1 MASEHEKSSAGR
13 QLSLKTCFDDL
24 WFCYSPVHQ
33 LQQYYRIGYLDNC
46 SGKWRALMDSLLLK
60 TKKSSEV
67 QEMLDAKAK
76 THIWTF
82 RTREEASAYWTKL
95 YGHLDKETPVFRTR
109 EEALA
114 YGKKSKK
121 ENKDKGKGKGKE

>member
-67 QEMLDAKAK
+67 QGNFKSK
-76 THIWTF
+76 VYQTYNF
-82 RTREEASAYWTKL
+82 KL
-95 YGHLDKETPVFRTR
+95 HYRKLEFSSFAISCSGHLPISSGCATLIRKC
-109 EEALA
+109 
-114 YGKKSKK
+114 
-121 ENKDKGKGKGKE
+121 